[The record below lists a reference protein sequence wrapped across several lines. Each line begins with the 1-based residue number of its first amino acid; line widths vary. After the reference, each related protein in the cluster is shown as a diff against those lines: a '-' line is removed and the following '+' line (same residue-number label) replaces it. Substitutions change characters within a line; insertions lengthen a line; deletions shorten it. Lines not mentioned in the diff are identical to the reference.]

1 MDIISTQK
9 FIRLSPKKIRPVVS
23 LVKKMKLQEVIQKL
37 PFVNKKGAQYL
48 LKVVKSAR
56 ANAKNRGISED
67 LLFIKEIQVSEGPR
81 LKRGIPVSKGQWH
94 PIIKRMSHIKVILG
108 VKEVKKENKEQTKKE
123 NVKSLGDK
131 KKTTKKG
138 SKK

>member
-9 FIRLSPKKIRPVVS
+9 FIRLAPKKIRPVVS
-23 LVKKMKLQEVIQKL
+23 LVKKMKLQEIIEKL
-37 PFVNKKGAQYL
+37 PLVNKKGAQYL

-108 VKEVKKENKEQTKKE
+108 VKEVKKENEEQTKKE
-123 NVKSLGDK
+123 NVKSLEDK
-131 KKTTKKG
+131 KKTIKKG

>member
-108 VKEVKKENKEQTKKE
+108 VKEVKKENEEQTKKE
-123 NVKSLGDK
+123 NVKSLEDK
-131 KKTTKKG
+131 KKTIKKG

>member
-48 LKVVKSAR
+48 LKVIKSAR

-108 VKEVKKENKEQTKKE
+108 VNEIKKENKEQTKKE